1 MYASFTLLH
10 ALAQNGTAKS
20 SQATTGRKIQTTTA
34 GGLWGPYLMTVVHFV
49 EGAN

>member
-20 SQATTGRKIQTTTA
+20 QQATPVPKRGAKFKR
-34 GGLWGPYLMTVVHFV
+34 LLL
-49 EGAN
+49 EGSGDHI